1 MEWLLPIIGWVLN
14 LFLPGGSADRYWQGI
29 AHGAAIVGFVWLGLH
44 LMTRL
49 KLEFIDLL
57 IAVTCGGPVC

>member
-14 LFLPGGSADRYWQGI
+14 LFLTGGSADRYWQVI
-29 AHGAAIVGFVWLGLH
+29 AHGAAIIGCVWLGLH

-49 KLEFIDLL
+49 KL
-57 IAVTCGGPVC
+57 